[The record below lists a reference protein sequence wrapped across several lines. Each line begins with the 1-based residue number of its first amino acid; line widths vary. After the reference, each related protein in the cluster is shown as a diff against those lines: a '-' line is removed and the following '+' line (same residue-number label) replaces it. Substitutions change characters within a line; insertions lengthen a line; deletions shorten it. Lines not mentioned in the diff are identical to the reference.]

1 MMQVMTG
8 GDGSDRVSKK
18 RVGVGWGCRVGGTE
32 RARRGG
38 GGGGGVGRWTRGVKA
53 CGGGVAVRGEVP

>member
-1 MMQVMTG
+1 MQVMTG

-38 GGGGGVGRWTRGVKA
+38 EGRRRAVDPWGEGVRRRSGGAG
-53 CGGGVAVRGEVP
+53 